1 MTSLSSYPWHIC
13 GVGAIGSLWASTL
26 ITRGSNVTLL
36 LRDTDQL
43 TQYQTA
49 GGVNLLEDDGQ
60 IHTQP
65 NALIP
70 NSPPHEQIKHMLV
83 CCKSYATLGAV
94 LPWRKHLADD
104 AQIVLLQNGMGSAQ
118 ALQRAMPNANI
129 YCATSTDGAW
139 RKGPFDVVRAG
150 IGETF
155 IGCFSDH
162 LLEAEIPSSIQSLLD
177 TSHGSH
183 EIKNNPPIP
192 TLNISWHTDIRTPM
206 WHKLAIN
213 SVVNALT
220 AIYQC
225 SNGELINHPQGRL
238 RLEQLC
244 IETQDVMARV
254 GIMPLGQG
262 LLQTVVRILQQT
274 ALNKSSMLQDCEAG
288 RPTEVAAINGYI
300 IEQGALYHLP
310 CAGHKQ
316 VCEDLQHTFAL
327 LTQSPKN
334 QSN

>member
-1 MTSLSSYPWHIC
+1 
-13 GVGAIGSLWASTL
+13 
-26 ITRGSNVTLL
+26 
-36 LRDTDQL
+36 
-43 TQYQTA
+43 
-49 GGVNLLEDDGQ
+49 
-60 IHTQP
+60 
-65 NALIP
+65 
-70 NSPPHEQIKHMLV
+70 MLV

-183 EIKNNPPIP
+183 EIKNNPFTPI
-192 TLNISWHTDIRTPM
+192 LNISWHTDIRTPM

-225 SNGELINHPQGRL
+225 SNGELINHPKGRL

-254 GIMPLGQG
+254 GIAPLGQG

-316 VCEDLQHTFAL
+316 VCENLRRIYA
-327 LTQSPKN
+327 S
-334 QSN
+334 

>member
-36 LRDTDQL
+36 LRGTDQL

-49 GGVNLLEDDGQ
+49 GGVNLLEDDEQ

-70 NSPPHEQIKHMLV
+70 NNPPHEQIKHMLV
-83 CCKSYATLGAV
+83 CCKSYSTLGAI
-94 LPWRKHLADD
+94 LPWRKNLADD

-118 ALQRAMPNANI
+118 ALQRVMPNANI

-139 RKGPFDVVRAG
+139 RKGPFNVVRAG

-162 LLEAEIPSSIQSLLD
+162 LLEAEIPSSIQSLLE
-177 TSHGSH
+177 TNQGSH
-183 EIKNNPPIP
+183 DIKNNPSTPV
-192 TLNISWHTDIRTPM
+192 LNISWHTDIRTPM

-213 SVVNALT
+213 SVINALT

-225 SNGELINHPQGRL
+225 TNGELINHPKGRL

-254 GIMPLGQG
+254 GIAPLGQG
-262 LLQTVVRILQQT
+262 LLHTVVRILQQT
-274 ALNKSSMLQDCEAG
+274 ALNKSSMLQDCQAG

-316 VCEDLQHTFAL
+316 VCEDLGRIYA
-327 LTQSPKN
+327 S
-334 QSN
+334 

>member
-13 GVGAIGSLWASTL
+13 GVGAIGSLWASAL

-36 LRDTDQL
+36 LRDADQL

-49 GGVNLLEDDGQ
+49 GGVNLLEDDDQ

-65 NALIP
+65 NAVTP
-70 NSPPHEQIKHMLV
+70 SNPPHEQIKHMLV

-94 LPWRKHLADD
+94 LPWRKHMADD
-104 AQIVLLQNGMGSAQ
+104 TQIVLLQNGMGSAQ
-118 ALQRAMPNANI
+118 ALQRLMPNANI

-155 IGCFSDH
+155 IGSFSDH

-177 TSHGSH
+177 TNQGNYNS
-183 EIKNNPPIP
+183 NNKTKSPTPI
-192 TLNISWHTDIRTPM
+192 LNISWHTDIRTPM

-213 SVVNALT
+213 SVINALT

-244 IETQDVMARV
+244 RETQDVMARV
-254 GIMPLGQG
+254 GIVPQGQG
-262 LLQTVVRILQQT
+262 LLKTALRILQQT
-274 ALNKSSMLQDCEAG
+274 ALNKSSMLQDCQAG
-288 RPTEVAAINGYI
+288 RPTEIATINGYI
-300 IEQGALYHLP
+300 IEHGALYHLP

-316 VCEDLQHTFAL
+316 VCEDLRRIYA
-327 LTQSPKN
+327 S
-334 QSN
+334 